1 MINLKELLLKRK
13 TRFIL
18 YLLACFIPV
27 VDHLLM
33 NLSIAL
39 LIGSIEKGSVP
50 YFTNVLLL
58 SIGAVILGALMF
70 IVSRFM
76 RISFMR
82 DTLLD
87 VRAKAFDKILKSSY
101 KNFSKKSKDTYISNL
116 INDINVF
123 ENTFFLKLINFIFC
137 SGVYIVSVIIL
148 LALDYKFAIAMIFI
162 SIILFFI
169 SKTFENK
176 TVKLQEDIS
185 ENNEN
190 FVVDVSNTF
199 NGLEILKLNNIED
212 KFLSKTLKSI
222 FMLERKKFNYSFFTD
237 LQQRSIN
244 FLGNIIFVGSMFY
257 VTTLI
262 NKGVSLTRISLMIQM
277 SGGCIWHISTILPN
291 LNELK
296 SATKIY
302 DKITLCEEESEL
314 TPAKEE
320 DFSFESEIAV
330 KDLYFKYEGKE
341 IFKGVTFNI
350 EKGKKYL
357 IKGTSGAGKST
368 LIKLLSMVY
377 DDYKGEILLDGID
390 YKNIKES
397 SQNENVSYIYQ
408 DVFLFEDTIFNNIAL
423 YKPFN
428 EEEVLAAVRKA
439 GLEELLKKKENGLY
453 EMLME
458 NGKNLSGGE
467 RQRISIARAIVKDSK
482 ILFVDEGTSSL
493 DEKLG
498 RKVEQTILDLNSTV
512 IAISHRYYEGITE
525 KYDYIL
531 EIKNGQIT
539 QYTSDKYFEEV
550 AI

>member
-1 MINLKELLLKRK
+1 MKELLWKRK

-18 YLLACFIPV
+18 YLVACFIPV
-27 VDHLLM
+27 IDHLLI
-33 NLSIAL
+33 NLSMAL
-39 LIGSIEKGSVP
+39 LIGSVEKASME
-50 YFTNVLLL
+50 YFIKILIF
-58 SIGAVILGALMF
+58 SIGVIILGTVMYMG
-70 IVSRFM
+70 SRFM
-76 RISFMR
+76 RISYMR
-82 DTLLD
+82 DTILD
-87 VRAKAFDKILKSSY
+87 VRLKAFDKILKSSY

-137 SGVYIVSVIIL
+137 GGVYVVSVIVL
-148 LALDYKFAIAMIFI
+148 LVLDYKFGIAMTIV

-169 SKTFENK
+169 SKAFENK
-176 TVKLQEDIS
+176 TVKLQEEIS

-190 FVVDVSNTF
+190 FVVDISNTF

-212 KFLSKTLKSI
+212 KFLSKALKSTI
-222 FMLERKKFNYSFFTD
+222 RLERKKFSYTVFTD
-237 LQQRSIN
+237 VQQRSIN
-244 FLGNIIFVGSMFY
+244 FLGYIIFIGTLFY
-257 VTTLI
+257 ASALI
-262 NKGVSLTRISLMIQM
+262 SKGVSLTRIAFMIQM
-277 SGGCIWHISTILPN
+277 SSGCIWHISVVLPL

-296 SATKIY
+296 SASKIY
-302 DKITLCEEESEL
+302 NKITIGEEEKEL
-314 TPAKEE
+314 KSNKEE
-320 DFSFESEIAV
+320 DFSFQSEISV
-330 KDLYFKYEGKE
+330 KNLYFNYEEKE
-341 IFKGVTFNI
+341 IFKDASFKI

-357 IKGTSGAGKST
+357 LKGASGAGKST

-377 DDYKGEILLDGID
+377 EDYEGEITVDGVD
-390 YKNIKES
+390 YRNIKES
-397 SQNENVSYIYQ
+397 SLNENVSFIYQ

-423 YKPFN
+423 FKPFSK
-428 EEEVLAAVRKA
+428 EEVLEASKKA
-439 GLEELLKKKENGLY
+439 GLEELLNKKENGLS

-498 RKVEQTILDLNSTV
+498 RKVENTILDIDSTV

-525 KYDYIL
+525 KYDYVL
-531 EIKNGQIT
+531 EVKNGTIN
-539 QYTSDKYFEEV
+539 QYSAEEYFEEE